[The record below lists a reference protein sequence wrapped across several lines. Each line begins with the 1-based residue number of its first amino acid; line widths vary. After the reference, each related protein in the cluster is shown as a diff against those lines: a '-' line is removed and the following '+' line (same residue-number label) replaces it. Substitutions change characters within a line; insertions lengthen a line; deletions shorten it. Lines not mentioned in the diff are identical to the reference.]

1 MIEAIA
7 FGVICFV
14 ICNTCSLSDRLKKGA
29 GGILLFFALFQSYNT
44 LQPLLPPEV
53 DAILHSTVWGV
64 LCAYAVPSSRAC
76 KASEKMDEKDENC
89 DKKDCVQKEPQ
100 EDKTP
105 LSSELK

>member
-1 MIEAIA
+1 MVEAIA

-14 ICNTCSLSDRLKKGA
+14 ICNTCSLSERLKKGA

-44 LQPLLPPEV
+44 LQPLLPSEV
-53 DAILHSTVWGV
+53 DAILHSAIWGV

-89 DKKDCVQKEPQ
+89 DKEDGEEKKPQ
-100 EDKTP
+100 EAKTP
-105 LSSELK
+105 PISDLN